1 MPLITPPERVTVDLG
16 ALHTVA
22 TTIHTAARQGEQF
35 RAEITAARRTIL
47 RGAAVPAYIAHGPLT
62 VDVHAEPLWW
72 LVFGAE
78 GYGCD
83 HNLSPVS
90 VFFVA
95 VDALAFVLETQAP
108 RTERGMFALMEAECL
123 VETAAIQ
130 GDQP

>member
-1 MPLITPPERVTVDLG
+1 MPLITPPETVTVDTGHLY
-16 ALHTVA
+16 TVVVTVRA
-22 TTIHTAARQGEQF
+22 AHHRDSDEFHPEVVHAANGLRQSLIIPRTLEQTTVT
-35 RAEITAARRTIL
+35 
-47 RGAAVPAYIAHGPLT
+47 VPA
-62 VDVHAEPLWW
+62 EELWW